1 MNKALVIYGSTSGN
15 TAFLA
20 QFVKAGLE
28 SGGFEVTLQ
37 NVKNASIDELKE
49 YDLVILG
56 SSTWDGQRQEGLTGK
71 EQNKNVQGN
80 LQLDMKPFAAQL
92 SSYDFAQKA
101 VAVFGVGHYSYTF
114 TCNAAI
120 LLEELVKKSNGRL
133 VGDVF
138 KVVDVAD
145 LYTDA
150 IEQWA
155 SELKV

>member
-28 SGGFEVTLQ
+28 KGGFEVTVKD
-37 NVKNASIDELKE
+37 VKNASIDELKN
-49 YDLVILG
+49 YDLVVLG
-56 SSTWDGQRQEGLTGK
+56 SSTWDGKRQDGLNGK
-71 EQNKNVQGN
+71 DQNKNIQGN
-80 LQLDMKPFAAQL
+80 LQVDMKPFAGQL
-92 SSYDFAQKA
+92 QTYDFGQKP

-114 TCNAAI
+114 TCNAAV
-120 LLEELVKKSNGRL
+120 LLEETVKKANGKL
-133 VGDVF
+133 VGTVF
-138 KVVDVAD
+138 KVIDVAD

-155 SELKV
+155 SELSI